1 MEKKK
6 TVREANRTGGLDNT
20 LILSAIGDVFIGGTV
35 RLIGGRTVASN
46 EQLGKK
52 AFDKVLPYFHNS
64 DFNFCNLEGPL
75 ANKGELQPG
84 RSAALRGYPSMVEV
98 LKKARIDFV
107 SLANNHIMDY
117 GWEGFAETTETLK
130 QNGIGFSGGG
140 KDIEEARR
148 PALVNKKGLTVGL
161 LSYTA
166 NVNVPLGFQAAQ
178 GKPGLA
184 PVRISPFFSPDHTNK
199 EDLEALQ
206 KDIETCLEKVDFL
219 IVSFHW
225 GVSEGGTHTIA
236 LHQQSIAHHAIDA
249 GADLILGHHP
259 HAIQG
264 VEIYRDKPI
273 CYSLGHFTFAYFT
286 AKEGFPKET
295 MLFQCRIS
303 PHRIHEA
310 KFLPAFISKKG
321 QPEILSPDDPKGSEI
336 VALMKKLCSDLGTKL
351 VVQKQTGEINFKQA
365 APSAPTKKI

>member
-6 TVREANRTGGLDNT
+6 KAEEKNKAGKLDGQ
-20 LILSAIGDVFIGGTV
+20 LMLSAVGDVFIGGTV
-35 RLIGGRTVASN
+35 CLIGGRTEASD
-46 EQLGKK
+46 EKQGAK
-52 AFDKVLPYFHNS
+52 AFDKVLTYFHNS

-75 ANKGELQPG
+75 SKKGKLQPG
-84 RSAALRGYPSMVEV
+84 RSAALRAYPGMVKV
-98 LKKARIDFV
+98 LKKAEIDFV

-117 GWEGFAETTETLK
+117 GWEGFADTIKTLS

-140 KDIEEARR
+140 KNIEEARK
-148 PALVNKKGLTVGL
+148 PAIVEKKGLTVGL

-199 EDLEALQ
+199 EDIEALQ
-206 KDIETCLEKVDFL
+206 KDIQKCREMVDFV

-264 VEIYRDKPI
+264 VELYRNKLI
-273 CYSLGHFTFAYFT
+273 CYSLGHFAFAYFT
-286 AKEGFPKET
+286 AKEGFPRET

-303 PHRIHEA
+303 RHKVHEA
-310 KFLPAFISKKG
+310 GFLPAFISKEG
-321 QPEILSPDDPKGSEI
+321 QPEILSPDDRKGLEI
-336 VALMKKLCSDLGTKL
+336 VSLMRKLCADLGTKL
-351 VVQKQTGEINFKQA
+351 IVHKQTGEIIFKSA
-365 APSAPTKKI
+365 AR